1 MASAPAPVAA
11 VEEKVTAEKAKPDKK
26 KKDKPAAAEKP
37 EKKPQVEEE
46 AVHVGRWEVDH
57 GAL

>member
-46 AVHVGRWEVDH
+46 AVHVGR
-57 GAL
+57 